1 MKFRNI
7 PKNIQYRA
15 LPADLKGLNEKK
27 NDLITRAESILN
39 DAETNKRELTDAEA
53 QELAE
58 IRDDVRKIKEAL
70 KIAEELHEEK
80 KELKEEGDALGVD
93 GRACGDDKKREAEQ
107 KAKEEAEVRAFDNY
121 LRGVVAHKRAGDVDL
136 TKGANGAVIP
146 TTIANKIISKV
157 YNICPILERST
168 KYNVKGKL
176 QIPYYDED
184 TNSITVSYA
193 NEFEELTSS
202 VGSFDSI
209 ELDGFLA
216 GALTLVSRSLIN
228 NSDFNLVDFVVEKM
242 AYAIKRFIEH
252 ELLKGTSGKVTGLST
267 LTNVVTA
274 GATTAIT
281 ADEVVQLHDSIK
293 DDFQQNA
300 IWIMSSA
307 TRTALR
313 TLKSTTGYYLLNDDM
328 TSPYGT
334 TLLGKPVYVSD
345 NMDDMGAGKTAIY
358 YGDMRGLATKF
369 SEDMEIE
376 VLREKYATQH
386 AVGVVGWLEFDS
398 KVEDNQKI
406 AKLVMASGN

>member
-1 MKFRNI
+1 MNFK
-7 PKNIQYRA
+7 A
-15 LPADLKGLNEKK
+15 LMEKK
-27 NDLITRAESILN
+27 NDLIVRAEAILN
-39 DAETNKRELTDAEA
+39 DAETNKRELTDDEA

-80 KELKEEGDALGVD
+80 KELKEEGDALD

-107 KAKEEAEVRAFDNY
+107 KAKEEADYRAFDAY
-121 LRGVVAHKRAGDVDL
+121 LRNRVVNERVEL
-136 TKGANGAVIP
+136 SKGANGAVIP

-176 QIPYYDED
+176 VVPYYDED

-193 NEFEELTSS
+193 TEFEELTSS
-202 VGSFDSI
+202 VGSFDKI

-252 ELLKGTSGKVTGLST
+252 ELLVGTSGKVTGLST
-267 LTNVVTA
+267 LTNGITA

-281 ADEVVQLHDSIK
+281 ADEVVRLHDAIK
-293 DDFQQNA
+293 DDFQANA
-300 IWIMSSA
+300 IWIMSPA

-313 TLKSTTGYYLLNDDM
+313 TLRSTTGYYLLNDDLSTPFG
-328 TSPYGT
+328 TS
-334 TLLGKPVYVSD
+334 LLGKPVYVSD
-345 NMDDMGAGKTAIY
+345 NMPDMGAGNVAIY

-369 SEDMEIE
+369 SENMEIE

-406 AKLVMASGN
+406 AKLTMASN

>member
-1 MKFRNI
+1 M
-7 PKNIQYRA
+7 
-15 LPADLKGLNEKK
+15 NERK
-27 NDLITRAESILN
+27 NDLITRAEDIVN
-39 DAETNKRELTDAEA
+39 GAQTEKRELTDDEA

-70 KIAEELHEEK
+70 KIADELHEEK
-80 KELKEEGDALGVD
+80 KELKEDGEMLGD
-93 GRACGDDKKREAEQ
+93 RACGEDKKREAEE
-107 KAKEEAEVRAFDNY
+107 KAKEEAEVRAFDAY
-121 LRGVVAHKRAGDVDL
+121 LRNRVEHQRNAVNL
-136 TKGANGAVIP
+136 TKGENGAVIP
-146 TTIANKIISKV
+146 TTIANKIIAKV

-176 QIPYYDED
+176 VVPYYDED
-184 TNSITVSYA
+184 TSSITVSYA
-193 NEFEELTSS
+193 TEFEDLTSS
-202 VGSFDSI
+202 VGAFDKI

-228 NSDFNLVDFVVEKM
+228 NSDFNLVDFVIERM

-252 ELLKGTSGKVTGLST
+252 ELLVGTSGKVTGLST
-267 LTNVVTA
+267 LTNGITA
-274 GATTAIT
+274 GATSAIT
-281 ADEVVQLHDSIK
+281 ADEVVRLHDAIK
-293 DDFQQNA
+293 DDFQANA
-300 IWIMSSA
+300 IWIMSPA

-313 TLKSTTGYYLLNDDM
+313 TLKSTTGYYLLNDDIS
-328 TSPYGT
+328 SPFGA

-345 NMDDMGAGKTAIY
+345 NMPDMGAGNVAIY

-369 SEDMEIE
+369 SENLEIE

-406 AKLVMASGN
+406 AKLTMKAN

>member
-1 MKFRNI
+1 MKKVRNI
-7 PKNIQYRA
+7 PKNLHYRA
-15 LPADLKGLNEKK
+15 MPNVKGLEEKK
-27 NDLITRAESILN
+27 NELIVRAEDIIK
-39 DAETNKRELTDAEA
+39 DAEKNKRELTDAEA

-80 KELKEEGDALGVD
+80 KELKEEGEMLD
-93 GRACGDDKKREAEQ
+93 GRACGDDKKREAEE
-107 KAKEEAEVRAFDNY
+107 KAKEEAEVRAFDAY
-121 LRGVVAHKRAGDVDL
+121 LRNRVEHQRDAVEL

-146 TTIANKIISKV
+146 TTIARKIISKV

-176 QIPYYDED
+176 VVPYYDED
-184 TNSITVSYA
+184 TSSITVSYA
-193 NEFEELTSS
+193 TEFEDLTSN
-202 VGSFDSI
+202 VGAFDKI

-252 ELLKGTSGKVTGLST
+252 ELLIGTSGKVTGLST
-267 LTNVVTA
+267 LTNGIVA
-274 GATTAIT
+274 GSATAIT
-281 ADEVVQLHDSIK
+281 ADEVVKLHDAIK

-328 TSPYGT
+328 SRYN
-334 TLLGKPVYVSD
+334 TLRK
-345 NMDDMGAGKTAIY
+345 
-358 YGDMRGLATKF
+358 
-369 SEDMEIE
+369 
-376 VLREKYATQH
+376 
-386 AVGVVGWLEFDS
+386 
-398 KVEDNQKI
+398 
-406 AKLVMASGN
+406 ASICI